1 MSCAVSCAVSCVV
14 LNRFGGLK
22 LGLLS
27 NDPEVVALGEN
38 LRVPVVV
45 HLQSGGDVEETT
57 RQLAAGTP
65 YAPLRSGFE
74 PRVPCVVRV
83 VRCVSCVSCAA
94 ESSPLIICALATLQ
108 PRSRSIW
115 PSCT

>member
-1 MSCAVSCAVSCVV
+1 MSCVV

-45 HLQSGGDVEETT
+45 HLPSGGDVEETT

-65 YAPLRSGFE
+65 YARSARSGFE
-74 PRVPCVVRV
+74 PCVPR
-83 VRCVSCVSCAA
+83 VSCAA
-94 ESSPLIICALATLQ
+94 L
-108 PRSRSIW
+108 R
-115 PSCT
+115 